1 MFHPHDKEATVPD
14 SVVPDPEFQP
24 RDELADR
31 RAGIKVEEYVGRAE
45 REATALIATASPVT
59 GEKVHPLVTAAF
71 LKGFMLGYGEVLVRL
86 DAIIIANER
95 GGDQ

>member
-1 MFHPHDKEATVPD
+1 MPD

-31 RAGIKVEEYVGRAE
+31 RAGLKVDEYVGRAE
-45 REATALIATASPVT
+45 REATALIANASPVT
-59 GEKVHPLVTAAF
+59 GDKVHALVTVAF

-86 DAIIIANER
+86 DDIAANYER
-95 GGDQ
+95 RRGQ